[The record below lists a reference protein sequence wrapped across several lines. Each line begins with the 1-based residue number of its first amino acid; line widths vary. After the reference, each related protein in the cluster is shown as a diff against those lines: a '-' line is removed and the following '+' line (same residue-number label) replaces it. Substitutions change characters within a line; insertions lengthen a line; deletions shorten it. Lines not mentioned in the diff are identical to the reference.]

1 MNNPSI
7 ELFFIRHGATAGNA
21 ERRYTGQ
28 TMNQPLSERG
38 KKDLLDR
45 KSRGAYPPAEALYV
59 SPLGRCMETA
69 RLLYPMLVPVSLPSL
84 AELDFGSFE
93 GKTYEQL
100 KDDPA
105 YRKWIDTAGK
115 TAPPGGESGEEFRQ
129 RLLGALRQIAGDS
142 LKRAFHTAAVVTHGG
157 CIMALMAALHPLAG
171 TGLDMYDFQIANGGG
186 YRVLMD
192 TETLRFDEIRTL

>member
-1 MNNPSI
+1 MKL
-7 ELFFIRHGATAGNA
+7 ELILIRHGATAGNA

-28 TMNQPLSERG
+28 TLNQPLSERG
-38 KKDLLDR
+38 KKELSDR
-45 KSRGAYPPAEALYV
+45 KARGLYPRADALYA

-100 KDDPA
+100 KDNPA

-115 TAPPGGESGEEFRQ
+115 TAPPGGESGAEFSQ
-129 RLLGALRQIAGDS
+129 RLLGAMRQIADDAVNRN
-142 LKRAFHTAAVVTHGG
+142 LRCAAVVTHGG
-157 CIMALMAALHPLAG
+157 CIMTLLSTLHPLAESRAG
-171 TGLDMYDFQIANGGG
+171 GMDMYDFQAPNGGG
-186 YRVLMD
+186 YRMEMD
-192 TETLRFDEIRTL
+192 TETLRLDQIRSL